1 MYSAWRHTPTIHTS
15 YTLHPCPDAYL
26 TRSLQGSTHAPGNST
41 TVITVSVPA
50 ADILAALWV
59 SRGAGTT
66 TVRVSQVVGSR
77 TFVRAKFDRRRFTG
91 LVHFQR
97 HSMTAVYTQDTTK
110 PESVATQKHSRFDDF
125 RHVRVHVTA
134 ITCTVH
140 PYLRFRKHFQQ
151 IMPEGLPTSPLPT
164 TFMFTK
170 RKEVVLLLYRN
181 TMLLV
186 RLRH

>member
-1 MYSAWRHTPTIHTS
+1 MYSAWRHTPTVHTS

-59 SRGAGTT
+59 ARGAGNT
-66 TVRVSQVVGSR
+66 TVRVSQVLGSR
-77 TFVRAKFDRRRFTG
+77 TFVRAKFDRRRYMG

-110 PESVATQKHSRFDDF
+110 PENEATKNHSRFDL

-134 ITCTVH
+134 ITSKVH
-140 PYLRFRKHFQQ
+140 PYLRFRKHFKQ
-151 IMPEGLPTSPLPT
+151 IMPERPTYQPT
-164 TFMFTK
+164 TYLHDQQAQ
-170 RKEVVLLLYRN
+170 RSALAVS
-181 TMLLV
+181 
-186 RLRH
+186 